1 VEGCGRALVGKRDGD
16 KNLGSAKMPKMR
28 CSAETLSVF
37 AFGFAFNVI
46 GRQVRGRRRTR
57 PARDAILILSA

>member
-1 VEGCGRALVGKRDGD
+1 
-16 KNLGSAKMPKMR
+16 MPKMR